1 MNRISALHT
10 SLFRISFLVD
20 TDEGFYFF
28 ASRWDFILLAYI
40 DIRVGFQIVGLAV
53 VGLLVVGFLV
63 VGFLVVGFVVGF
75 LVEGFAVGVAD
86 VGVLVVGVAVGWLVA
101 YSRSHHNITSLNAVY
116 AYIMTYNVRSD
127 IEGLSGPT
135 FSLAETEALNASLE
149 KISGSEPNLAY
160 KSASPIVPV
169 LPIV

>member
-1 MNRISALHT
+1 MNRISALRS

-28 ASRWDFILLAYI
+28 ASRWDFNLLAYI